1 MNSEKDL
8 LIGYLTKVHNKTED
22 EVNALIYDADG
33 NVVESAFDNVLQLD
47 TARVASF
54 KGKEKTMFNN
64 GYAKAKE
71 ETAKEFQ
78 AKFKE
83 ATGYETEAETFEE
96 LVTAYHADM
105 TEKSKG
111 KKQEVTAEFIRTHP
125 EYLKLE
131 KERVPKTDYEKVVSE
146 FDQYKKQTE
155 YERTFG
161 DIERR
166 AKSILAESDPF
177 FPDGTP
183 QIVKDNLSQVYVN
196 SLKKYDWQPDGSGKY
211 IALKDGARVE
221 DGHGNPLY
229 LDDIAKQEVGN
240 YFVPRKQP
248 ARSSVNNTQT
258 DPSNPAQQIGVF
270 KTKSEY
276 NKLMNEAKTREERV
290 ALYSKFKEV
299 NGNELPD

>member
-1 MNSEKDL
+1 MTNEKEL

-22 EVNALIYDADG
+22 EVNAMIYDADG
-33 NVVESAFDNVLQLD
+33 NIVESAFENVLQLD
-47 TARVASF
+47 TARVSSF

-83 ATGYETEAETFEE
+83 ATGYETEAETFED
-96 LVTAYHADM
+96 LVAAYHAEM

-111 KKQEVTAEFIRTHP
+111 KKQEVTADFIRTHP

-131 KERVPKTDYEKVVSE
+131 KERVPKTEYERVVSE
-146 FDQYKKQTE
+146 YEQYKKTTE

-161 DIERR
+161 DIAARSI
-166 AKSILAESDPF
+166 SILEASDPY
-177 FPDGTP
+177 FPEGTP
-183 QIVKDNLSQVYVN
+183 QVVKDNLKQVYVN
-196 SLKKYDWQPDGSGKY
+196 AMKKYEWQSDGNGKY
-211 IALKDGARVE
+211 IALKDGTRIE

-229 LDDIAKQEVGN
+229 LDDIAKQEVSN
-240 YFVPRKQP
+240 YFVPKKQP
-248 ARSSVNNTQT
+248 ARSSANNQQT
-258 DPSNPAQQIGVF
+258 DPSGQQQNVGVF

-290 ALYSKFKEV
+290 ALYNKFKEV
-299 NGNELPD
+299 NGNDLPE